1 MQLISLIYKSYKSL
15 CTELICLICDQSYDI
30 LLVGFI
36 FLSSF
41 MINAPAQLLFLF
53 VFFWCIFVSVLFL
66 LFVFFI
72 IYCGEKLKTNKE
84 GRRVKKQVVNKPP
97 VWKRKLTVNH
107 RKLTVYCTIITQT
120 VLSLLVCLQPV
131 FNSLLTMSPCSQMLL
146 RCDYSFIITNNKWRP
161 KLWK

>member
-30 LLVGFI
+30 LLVGFN
-36 FLSSF
+36 FLSSL

-53 VFFWCIFVSVLFL
+53 VFFFVYLCIC
-66 LFVFFI
+66 FVFAFCVLYYLLWGKI
-72 IYCGEKLKTNKE
+72 KE
-84 GRRVKKQVVNKPP
+84 GRQVKKRVVNKPP

-161 KLWK
+161 KPWK

>member
-53 VFFWCIFVSVLFL
+53 VFFFVYLCIC
-66 LFVFFI
+66 FVFAFCVLYYLLWGKI
-72 IYCGEKLKTNKE
+72 KE
-84 GRRVKKQVVNKPP
+84 GRRVKKRVVNKPP